1 LTQNNFSDN
10 TQPQKKRE
18 MLLAMSGVAATVA
31 IVAFDATIV
40 STVLPKAAQ
49 QLNGMSL
56 YAWVGTGYFLAS
68 AMTIMIFGRLGD
80 LHGRKPLMLWSLFI
94 VGLGSILSALS
105 QTMPQLIGA
114 RVFQGVGAGIMV
126 ATAFTAPADLFP
138 EPKERVRWLVMLSA
152 TFAVASG
159 LGPLIGGMTEQLF
172 GWRASFFVIP
182 ITGALAA
189 YLIVRYFPRLKPER
203 KSSDRIDW
211 LGASLIMLTV
221 GLLLLSL
228 KIFVGHFSA
237 VKPTWGLLT
246 FILCCLSAWALIKVE
261 QRVAMPIFP
270 LRILQTQQAQ
280 LLNIAAILCGAVMFI
295 LIFYLPL
302 LFQIAFQ
309 YSPTKAG
316 VLLIPLVGGI
326 PLGSIASGHLFAR
339 TKHPQRLMVF
349 GSAVLGFGCLVAL
362 TLTEHS
368 ALVWVA
374 IATALCGAGLG
385 FILPNLT
392 LFSQMLAQRQDVGV
406 ASALI
411 QTNRALGSAV
421 GTALV
426 GMAITQT
433 SVLIGMRVG
442 LIISIIICAMVML
455 ISARIKMHD
464 YT

>member
-1 LTQNNFSDN
+1 MTQNESLDN
-10 TQPQKKRE
+10 GQPQKRE
-18 MLLAMSGVAATVA
+18 LFLAMSGVAATVA

-49 QLNGMSL
+49 QLNGVSL

-80 LHGRKPLMLWSLFI
+80 LHGRKPLMLWSLCI

-138 EPKERVRWLVMLSA
+138 EPKQRVRWLVMLSA

-159 LGPLIGGMTEQLF
+159 LGPLIGGVTEQLF
-172 GWRASFFVIP
+172 GWRASFVVIP
-182 ITGALAA
+182 ITAVVAA

-203 KSSDRIDW
+203 NPSDRIDW
-211 LGASLIMLTV
+211 FGACLIMLTV
-221 GLLLLSL
+221 ALLLFSL
-228 KIFVGHFSA
+228 EVFVGHFSA
-237 VKPTWGLLT
+237 VKPIWGLLMFVLGCMT
-246 FILCCLSAWALIKVE
+246 AWVLIKVE

-302 LFQIAFQ
+302 LFQITFN

-326 PLGSIASGHLFAR
+326 PLGSIVSGHLFA
-339 TKHPQRLMVF
+339 TMVHPQRLMVF
-349 GSAVLGFGCLVAL
+349 GSAVLGLGCLMAL

-368 ALVWVA
+368 ALLWIAV
-374 IATALCGAGLG
+374 ATALCGAGLG

-392 LFSQMLAQRQDVGV
+392 LFIQMLVKRKDVGV

-411 QTNRALGSAV
+411 QTSRALGSAV

-426 GMAITQT
+426 GMAIAQT

-442 LIISIIICAMVML
+442 LIVCVMICAAIML
-455 ISARIKMHD
+455 ISTRIKMNG

>member
-1 LTQNNFSDN
+1 MTQNDSSVNP
-10 TQPQKKRE
+10 QPQKRE
-18 MLLAMSGVAATVA
+18 LFLAMSGVAATVA

-40 STVLPKAAQ
+40 STVLPKAVQ
-49 QLNGMSL
+49 QLDGMSL
-56 YAWVGTGYFLAS
+56 YAWVGTGYFLAN

-94 VGLGSILSALS
+94 VGLGSILSAMS
-105 QTMPQLIGA
+105 QTMAQLIGA

-138 EPKERVRWLVMLSA
+138 EPKQRVRWLVMLSA

-159 LGPLIGGMTEQLF
+159 LGPIIGGVTEQLL
-172 GWRASFFVIP
+172 GWRASFVVIP
-182 ITGALAA
+182 ITCLVAV
-189 YLIVRYFPRLKPER
+189 YLIMRYFPRLKPER
-203 KSSDRIDW
+203 KPSDRIDW
-211 LGASLIMLTV
+211 LGASLIMMTV

-228 KIFVGHFSA
+228 EIFVGHFSA
-237 VKPTWGLLT
+237 VKPAWGLLI
-246 FILCCLSAWALIKVE
+246 FVVCCLAAWSLIKVE
-261 QRVAMPIFP
+261 QRVTMPIFP
-270 LRILQTQQAQ
+270 LRILHTQQAR

-302 LFQIAFQ
+302 LFQTAFQ

-316 VLLIPLVGGI
+316 MLLIPLVGGI
-326 PLGSIASGHLFAR
+326 PFGSILSGQLFAK

-349 GSAVLGFGCLVAL
+349 GSTLLGFGCLVAL

-368 ALVWVA
+368 ALLWVVA
-374 IATALCGAGLG
+374 ATALCGAGLG
-385 FILPNLT
+385 FVLPNLT
-392 LFSQMLAQRQDVGV
+392 LFSQMLVKRQDVGV

-411 QTNRALGSAV
+411 QTNRALGSAI

-433 SVLIGMRVG
+433 SVVIGMRVG
-442 LIISIIICAMVML
+442 LIVSVVICGFIMIISL
-455 ISARIKMHD
+455 RIKMGD
-464 YT
+464 FI